1 MGPIIVGIVITVAVI
16 SAAAMMMLEQ
26 IERTKRSNKALEV
39 IQTALQQGKEPAPEL
54 YRALEP
60 AGPEKTDQRWSNV
73 IVFSALAVGFGA
85 AAITAY
91 PEGGSRFQAFAIIGA
106 AMTVTAIG
114 SLLYALFAKKPS
126 RE

>member
-1 MGPIIVGIVITVAVI
+1 MGPMIVGIVITVAVL
-16 SAAAMMMLEQ
+16 SAAAMMMVEQ

-39 IQTALQQGKEPAPEL
+39 IQIALQQGKEPAPEL

-85 AAITAY
+85 AAFTAY
-91 PEGGSRFQAFAIIGA
+91 PEGGARFQAFAIIGA
-106 AMTVTAIG
+106 AMTAAAIG
-114 SLLYALFAKKPS
+114 SLLYALFAKKPM

>member
-1 MGPIIVGIVITVAVI
+1 MGPMIVGIVITVAVLC
-16 SAAAMMMLEQ
+16 AAAVMMLEQ
-26 IERTKRSNKALEV
+26 VERTKRSNKALEV
-39 IQTALQQGKEPAPEL
+39 IKTALEQGKEPAPEL

-60 AGPEKTDQRWSNV
+60 ACPEKTDQRWSNV

-85 AAITAY
+85 AAFAAY
-91 PEGGSRFQAFAIIGA
+91 PEGGGRFQAFAIIGA

-114 SLLYALFAKKPS
+114 SLLYALFAKKPT